1 MKNKKVLFLASFLLF
16 LLSYTNNYAQKVQD
30 VTLHRDKLEYL
41 TGLNEEELRRLILKI
56 RDIKKDNLTVSDLK
70 KLNEHESHIQ
80 ENFFV
85 LNYNNYDLQTINN
98 FQKITYIN
106 KNDAKNKTFLFF
118 ITVPLP
124 HIYPSYFITY

>member
-30 VTLHRDKLEYL
+30 VTLHKDKLEYL

-56 RDIKKDNLTVSDLK
+56 RDIKKDNLTVNDLK
-70 KLNEHESHIQ
+70 KLNEHENHFQ

-106 KNDAKNKTFLFF
+106 KNEEIKNKKLQEV
-118 ITVPLP
+118 IERSLE
-124 HIYPSYFITY
+124 

>member
-106 KNDAKNKTFLFF
+106 KNEEIKNKKLQEV
-118 ITVPLP
+118 IERSLELN
-124 HIYPSYFITY
+124 Y

>member
-106 KNDAKNKTFLFF
+106 KNEEIKNKK
-118 ITVPLP
+118 I
-124 HIYPSYFITY
+124 I

>member
-30 VTLHRDKLEYL
+30 VTLHKDKLEYL

-56 RDIKKDNLTVSDLK
+56 RDIKKDNLTVNDLK
-70 KLNEHESHIQ
+70 KLNEHENHFQ

-85 LNYNNYDLQTINN
+85 LNYTNYDLQSINN

-106 KNDAKNKTFLFF
+106 KNEEIKNKQLQEV
-118 ITVPLP
+118 IERSLE
-124 HIYPSYFITY
+124 

>member
-1 MKNKKVLFLASFLLF
+1 M
-16 LLSYTNNYAQKVQD
+16 
-30 VTLHRDKLEYL
+30 
-41 TGLNEEELRRLILKI
+41 
-56 RDIKKDNLTVSDLK
+56 SDLK

-106 KNDAKNKTFLFF
+106 KNEEIKNKKLQEV
-118 ITVPLP
+118 IERSLE
-124 HIYPSYFITY
+124 

>member
-30 VTLHRDKLEYL
+30 VTLHKDKLEYL

-56 RDIKKDNLTVSDLK
+56 RDIKKDNLTVNDLK
-70 KLNEHESHIQ
+70 KLNEHENHFQ

-85 LNYNNYDLQTINN
+85 LNYTNYDLQSINN

-106 KNDAKNKTFLFF
+106 KNEEIKNKKLQEV
-118 ITVPLP
+118 IERSLE
-124 HIYPSYFITY
+124 

>member
-1 MKNKKVLFLASFLLF
+1 MKNKKVLFLASFLLS

-106 KNDAKNKTFLFF
+106 KNEEIKNKKLQEV
-118 ITVPLP
+118 IERSLE
-124 HIYPSYFITY
+124 

>member
-30 VTLHRDKLEYL
+30 VTLHKDKLEYL

-56 RDIKKDNLTVSDLK
+56 RDIKKDNLTVNDLK
-70 KLNEHESHIQ
+70 KLNEHENHFQ

-106 KNDAKNKTFLFF
+106 KNEEIKNKKLHEV
-118 ITVPLP
+118 IERSLE
-124 HIYPSYFITY
+124 

>member
-30 VTLHRDKLEYL
+30 VTLHKDKLEYL

-106 KNDAKNKTFLFF
+106 KNEEIKNKKLQEV
-118 ITVPLP
+118 IERSLE
-124 HIYPSYFITY
+124 

>member
-106 KNDAKNKTFLFF
+106 KNEEIKNKKLQEV
-118 ITVPLP
+118 IERSLE
-124 HIYPSYFITY
+124 

>member
-30 VTLHRDKLEYL
+30 VTLHKDKLEYL

-85 LNYNNYDLQTINN
+85 LNYNNYDIQTINN

-106 KNDAKNKTFLFF
+106 KNEEIKNKKLQEV
-118 ITVPLP
+118 IERSLE
-124 HIYPSYFITY
+124 